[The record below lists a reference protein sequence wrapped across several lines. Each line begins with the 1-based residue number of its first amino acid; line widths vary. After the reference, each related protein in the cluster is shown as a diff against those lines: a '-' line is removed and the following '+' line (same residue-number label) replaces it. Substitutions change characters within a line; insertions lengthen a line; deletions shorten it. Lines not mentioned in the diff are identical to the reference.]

1 MVTLALP
8 TGSLQEPTLRLFEA
22 AGLTVRRSSPRA
34 LRARIDFPG
43 IDGVVFGKP
52 REIPGF
58 VADGTFDLGLTGTD
72 WIEESGTKVEVVH
85 EFPYSKTTGTGW
97 RVVLAVPLDHPART
111 AAELP
116 AGIRVASEYPAIA
129 RRYFEEE
136 LGQDARIVHSY
147 GSTEAKV
154 PDLADAVLE
163 VVETGASLRHN
174 DLRELVTVRHCGVQ
188 LVAGTQA
195 WADPAVRAVAE
206 KVAMLLESA
215 RAATENALLTVV
227 TPADR
232 WDEVRPELPRCW
244 WLLGGG
250 EGTVVAQ
257 ATCEL
262 QGVAEAVARL
272 TGAGAVRVVETPMR
286 KLVVA

>member
-1 MVTLALP
+1 MATLALP

-22 AGLTVRRSSPRA
+22 AGLTVHRSSPRA
-34 LRARIDFPG
+34 LRASIDFPG

-97 RVVLAVPLDHPART
+97 RVVLAVPLAHPART

-116 AGIRVASEYPAIA
+116 AGLRVASEYPAIA

-174 DLRELVTVRHCGVQ
+174 GLRELVTVRHCGVQ

-206 KVAMLLESA
+206 KVAMLLEAA

-227 TPADR
+227 TPAER
-232 WDEVRPELPRCW
+232 WDSVRQELPSCW
-244 WLLGGG
+244 WLLDGG

-257 ATCEL
+257 ATCGL
-262 QGVAEAVARL
+262 SVVAEAVARL
-272 TGAGAVRVVETPMR
+272 AEAGAVRVVEAPMR